1 MKNCV
6 WAFIVLFCAC
16 TKDAAKREDAVMA
29 RTVVNAATVNDVV
42 ETAPPVW
49 TSVRMD
55 VNSNVAGFWQ
65 GVPGRYNLTTKK
77 YPLIVFIHGIGE
89 LGTNLSGMNCC
100 GLPWHMYNKTFPAN
114 FSVAG
119 INYSYIVIAPQFK
132 VRPTA
137 AQVQSV
143 IDFAKRRWRVDATR
157 VYVAGLSMGGGS
169 TWDWSAVY
177 GQNAAAIVP
186 VCAGTKPTLT
196 MAASIASKNLPIWG
210 LYSTLDELVPEQW
223 GIDFF
228 NWIDAKNPAYAAQ
241 TKLTLWTDANHV
253 QTWARAFNPAYT
265 SGGYNIYQWMLLH
278 HR

>member
-1 MKNCV
+1 MKRCV
-6 WAFIVLFCAC
+6 VYFFCLVGLLTSC
-16 TKDAAKREDAVMA
+16 SKDATKREGAV
-29 RTVVNAATVNDVV
+29 VVSNVAVNDVV
-42 ETAPPVW
+42 ETASPVW
-49 TSVRMD
+49 NSVRMD
-55 VNSNVAGFWQ
+55 VNANVAGFWQ
-65 GVPGRYNLTTKK
+65 GVPARYSVTTKR

-89 LGTNLSGMNCC
+89 LGTTLSGVNCC
-100 GLPWHMYNKTFPAN
+100 GLPQHLYSKTFPAN
-114 FSVAG
+114 FSVG
-119 INYSYIVIAPQFK
+119 GVNYSFIVIAPQFK

-157 VYVAGLSMGGGS
+157 VYVTGLSMGGGS
-169 TWDWSAVY
+169 TFDWSVAY

-186 VCAGTKPTLT
+186 VCAGTKPTVA
-196 MAASIASKNLPIWG
+196 MAASIATKNLPIWG

-228 NWIDAKNPAYAAQ
+228 NWIDARNPAYAPK

-278 HR
+278 RR